1 MVASII
7 KQSQHSIDEAKA
19 WDSISSMMGQLVSNS
34 MARADQL
41 EKEVRQGS
49 AFIDDIGKEK
59 ESLDKKADAIT
70 SSINAKIE
78 LETNALQNESNEL
91 ACQIRAVQALEEEV
105 EKETKVAA
113 EIVAKRR
120 EVEQNILAYKAE
132 AAEEV
137 GAIDEIEMKHVKE
150 LPKIRRVISM
160 YAQMTNIKWD
170 YSQVKVLAGEVSLP
184 NKFIHR
190 RFSIEKDLS
199 EFEIAEQIWGIM
211 EG

>member
-19 WDSISSMMGQLVSNS
+19 WDSISSMMGQLVSHS

-59 ESLDKKADAIT
+59 ESLGKKADAIT

-105 EKETKVAA
+105 EKETKLAA
-113 EIVAKRR
+113 DIVAKRR

-184 NKFIHR
+184 HKFIHR

-199 EFEIAEQIWGIM
+199 EFEIAEQIWGII